1 MKYKSKFDVVLMLQQ
16 KEIEEKEMELSRV
29 IQKQTEIMKKIEKE
43 KQQHTLFRTELQKGV
58 VDAAFFSGSFDSIY
72 RKNLDGELEKVELEL
87 KLKRLEYEKM
97 MKKKEKIEE
106 IDKQEEKK
114 FYDEWKRKE
123 QKKIIGLKS
132 IMKLHEKRGEL
143 EGENSESND

>member
-1 MKYKSKFDVVLMLQQ
+1 MKYKSKFDVVLMMQQ
-16 KEIEEKEMELSRV
+16 KEIDEKEIELAEVIKKHAKVME
-29 IQKQTEIMKKIEKE
+29 KIEKE
-43 KQQHTLFRTELQKGV
+43 KKQQTLFREELKKGA
-58 VDAAFFSGSFDSIY
+58 VDAAFFSGSFDSMY
-72 RKNLDGELEKVELEL
+72 QKTLNEEYEKIELEL

-106 IDKQEEKK
+106 LDKKEEKK

-132 IMKLHEKRGEL
+132 IMKLHEKRGEA
-143 EGENSESND
+143 EDENSTSTD